1 VAFAASSRRLAL
13 FIGPRFLNLGRWF
26 KYHLFIMPVRDS
38 LDRRLTRRL
47 PKEVAA
53 SKALGALALGAVA
66 IGALAIGALAIGRLT
81 IGRARIGRLE
91 IDELLVR
98 RLRVIEE
105 LQAPPKNDPEK

>member
-1 VAFAASSRRLAL
+1 MTMR
-13 FIGPRFLNLGRWF
+13 
-26 KYHLFIMPVRDS
+26 VRAS
-38 LDRRLTRRL
+38 LDRRLSRRL
-47 PKEVAA
+47 PKDVAT

-66 IGALAIGALAIGRLT
+66 VGALAIGALAIGRLT

-105 LQAPPKNDPEK
+105 LQAPAKNDPEK